1 MFTRLACCLFAW
13 VALPVGAVTL
23 PAPSG
28 PLALQEAG
36 NVDFIEAERAL
47 LADLNGDRDAVA
59 PMLGLAELYLSR
71 GMIPE
76 SRSVIEGL
84 PKNKLADAQRARLS
98 VLHAALSLVDGDR
111 DDAALLDAT
120 EGWEDAAA
128 LRAHAAQEMGR
139 TDAARALL
147 TLAQAALPTLPVELR
162 SLVLPTLLD
171 IAIAAEDWD
180 TGAALAAAYP
190 EIPALA
196 DQPGYWLRLGRVA
209 ERRGDPLTAFEGYLR
224 ASRGDDAD
232 AHRARI
238 ALVRLGRG
246 TGTLGRD
253 QQRALLDQIRW
264 AWRGDEVALDGLS
277 LLAEVAR
284 ETGDS
289 LGALSALAQ
298 ILRDF
303 DDPAVRNNA
312 RARAET
318 MIAAFY
324 EAGATGGIGLSA
336 FLDGHSHI
344 EAEWRLDGMFHAHS
358 GQLAKTLLERGM
370 TAAAAREARNLREVM
385 VVAEELGA
393 MDPAPEL
400 ALDLIQT
407 ELAAYLQ
414 SGRIDAASDLASTL
428 TLPIEDTELTALLGE
443 LAARGGTAPVEGDAR
458 ALQTRAERAFEAED
472 FETAHA
478 LYSEYWNLRPSS
490 FAFRD
495 AVRLMIAAY
504 RSERPDT
511 VARLSADI
519 PRLTELPEWDEI
531 AQSLSRALAPA
542 EDPARRILSNAGTL
556 ASLERA
562 TRASD
567 AAAAVTDGASP

>member
-1 MFTRLACCLFAW
+1 
-13 VALPVGAVTL
+13 
-23 PAPSG
+23 
-28 PLALQEAG
+28 
-36 NVDFIEAERAL
+36 
-47 LADLNGDRDAVA
+47 
-59 PMLGLAELYLSR
+59 ML
-71 GMIPE
+71 
-76 SRSVIEGL
+76 
-84 PKNKLADAQRARLS
+84 
-98 VLHAALSLVDGDR
+98 DGDR

-120 EGWEDAAA
+120 EGWDDAAA

-147 TLAQAALPTLPVELR
+147 KPAQDSLPSLPVELR

-190 EIPALA
+190 DIPALA

-209 ERRGDPLTAFEGYLR
+209 ELRDDPLTAFEGYLR

-232 AHRARI
+232 AQRARI
-238 ALVRLGRG
+238 ALVRLGRS
-246 TGTLGRD
+246 TGTLAPD

-284 ETGDS
+284 EAGDP

-303 DDPAVRNNA
+303 DDPAVRNNT

-318 MIAAFY
+318 MVAAFY
-324 EAGATGGIGLSA
+324 GAGASGEIGLSA
-336 FLDGHSHI
+336 FLDGHSSI
-344 EAEWRLDGMFHAHS
+344 EAEWRLDGMFHAHA
-358 GQLAKTLLERGM
+358 GRLAEILLDRGM
-370 TAAAAREARNLREVM
+370 TAAAAREARNLRELM

-400 ALDLIQT
+400 ARALIRT

-414 SGRIDAASDLASTL
+414 SNRIDAASELASALPLPVNDPDLA
-428 TLPIEDTELTALLGE
+428 ALLGE
-443 LAARGGTAPVEGDAR
+443 LAARGGIAPVEGGAR
-458 ALQTRAERAFEAED
+458 ALRTRAERAFEAED
-472 FETAHA
+472 FETAHS
-478 LYSEYWNLRPSS
+478 LYSDYWDARPDS

-511 VARLSADI
+511 VARLSAEI
-519 PRLTELPEWDEI
+519 PQLTELPEWDEI
-531 AQSLSRALAPA
+531 AQSLTRALAPP
-542 EDPARRILSNAGTL
+542 EDPARRVLSNAGTL

-562 TRASD
+562 ARASD
-567 AAAAVTDGASP
+567 AAATLTDGVRP

>member
-28 PLALQEAG
+28 PLTLQDAG
-36 NVDFIEAERAL
+36 NVDFLEAERAL
-47 LADLNGDRDAVA
+47 LGDLNGDRDAVA
-59 PMLGLAELYLSR
+59 PMIGLAELYLSR

-98 VLHAALSLVDGDR
+98 VLQATLSLVDGDR

-147 TLAQAALPTLPVELR
+147 TPAQAALPTLPVELR

-253 QQRALLDQIRW
+253 QQRALLDQIRPMTNAAGIETW
-264 AWRGDEVALDGLS
+264 GPLPALI
-277 LLAEVAR
+277 AR
-284 ETGDS
+284 RADRHRAQLILVSHNRKHLNHRLTQICLYLDQQKQPAGVKWMIDVDPQETG
-289 LGALSALAQ
+289 
-298 ILRDF
+298 
-303 DDPAVRNNA
+303 
-312 RARAET
+312 
-318 MIAAFY
+318 
-324 EAGATGGIGLSA
+324 
-336 FLDGHSHI
+336 
-344 EAEWRLDGMFHAHS
+344 
-358 GQLAKTLLERGM
+358 
-370 TAAAAREARNLREVM
+370 
-385 VVAEELGA
+385 
-393 MDPAPEL
+393 
-400 ALDLIQT
+400 
-407 ELAAYLQ
+407 
-414 SGRIDAASDLASTL
+414 
-428 TLPIEDTELTALLGE
+428 
-443 LAARGGTAPVEGDAR
+443 
-458 ALQTRAERAFEAED
+458 
-472 FETAHA
+472 
-478 LYSEYWNLRPSS
+478 
-490 FAFRD
+490 
-495 AVRLMIAAY
+495 
-504 RSERPDT
+504 
-511 VARLSADI
+511 
-519 PRLTELPEWDEI
+519 
-531 AQSLSRALAPA
+531 
-542 EDPARRILSNAGTL
+542 
-556 ASLERA
+556 
-562 TRASD
+562 
-567 AAAAVTDGASP
+567 